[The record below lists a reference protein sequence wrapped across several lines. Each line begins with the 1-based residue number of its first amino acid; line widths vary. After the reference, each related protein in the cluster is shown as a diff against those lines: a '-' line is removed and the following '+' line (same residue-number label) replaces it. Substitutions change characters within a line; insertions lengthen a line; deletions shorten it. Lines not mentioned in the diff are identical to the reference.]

1 MQFELRAGGH
11 TRQRRLRRAD
21 GQALARQRQDNQARG
36 GLRRGRLPAITC
48 DVDTAAYANMG
59 SAVSELCAKSV
70 DDLAEI
76 ARNSPIPFV
85 VKGVMT
91 AEGALKCAD
100 AGCAGIIVSTHGGR
114 VMTSAQSTAEVL
126 PEIRAAVG
134 DRLTVIVDGG
144 IRTGYDIFK
153 VLALGADAA
162 MIGRPFVVAA
172 VGGSALDGGAEGVA
186 MYADAKRA
194 ELENL
199 MIMTNCRTVD
209 AIAADRVVIS

>member
-1 MQFELRAGGH
+1 
-11 TRQRRLRRAD
+11 
-21 GQALARQRQDNQARG
+21 
-36 GLRRGRLPAITC
+36 
-48 DVDTAAYANMG
+48 MG

-100 AGCAGIIVSTHGGR
+100 AGCSGIIVSTHGGR
-114 VMTSAQSTAEVL
+114 VITSAQSTAEVL

-209 AIAADRVVIS
+209 AITADRVVIS